1 MGYKRLHVR
10 VPITAEATLSSTQG
24 EVSIKARTIDI
35 SQGGLSITN
44 TSEHLENHEYQ
55 VQIETSE
62 GQTIAFTA
70 SLMRKDDHSAG
81 FRTLHIDKEYLATIS
96 ELVENYQ
103 TTVDFINQVA
113 EFELFQQ
120 HIVDDDGTELEVTF
134 DLNPKK
140 P

>member
-1 MGYKRLHVR
+1 MGYKRLHIR
-10 VPITAEATLSSTQG
+10 VPIAADATLSNSQG
-24 EVSIKARTIDI
+24 EISIKARTIDI
-35 SQGGLSITN
+35 SQGGLSITS
-44 TSEHLENHEYQ
+44 TSEHLDSEEYQ

-62 GQTIAFTA
+62 GQIIAFTA
-70 SLMRKDDHSAG
+70 SLIRKDNQSAG
-81 FRTLHIDKEYLATIS
+81 FRTLHIDEEYLATIS

-103 TTVDFINQVA
+103 STVDFIEQVA